1 MLACSHIVRT
11 QSYLAI
17 VVLTDLKICFL
28 GEMDS
33 LWSLYLKKKKIAA
46 FVLFF
51 VNMGRDGFEGEMKKE
66 KEKLLANLQN
76 IKR

>member
-33 LWSLYLKKKKIAA
+33 L
-46 FVLFF
+46 
-51 VNMGRDGFEGEMKKE
+51 
-66 KEKLLANLQN
+66 
-76 IKR
+76 